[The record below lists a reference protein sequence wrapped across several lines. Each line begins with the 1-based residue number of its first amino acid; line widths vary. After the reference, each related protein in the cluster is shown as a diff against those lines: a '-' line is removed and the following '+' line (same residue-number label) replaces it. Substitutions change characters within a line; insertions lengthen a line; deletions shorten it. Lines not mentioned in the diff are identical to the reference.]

1 MRVTIIQTVIV
12 QTVIVIEADGQK
24 QPAEPIRVPPLSL
37 PFVPVLPAPEPQDEQ
52 RQIVA
57 Q

>member
-1 MRVTIIQTVIV
+1 MRVTIV
-12 QTVIVIEADGQK
+12 QTVIVIETDGQ
-24 QPAEPIRVPPLSL
+24 QQTAEAIRVPPVL
-37 PFVPVLPAPEPQDEQ
+37 PLPQFPVLPAPEPQDEQ